1 MNVYVEQLNM
11 TETEFKAVAD
21 IAYREAGLVFPPE
34 KASLVSTRIRRRVRS
49 LGLSGFSDYI
59 TLVNSASGEQERRTM
74 ISSLTTNVSHFFREN
89 HHFEYLK
96 SEILPELISRA
107 KRGERVRL
115 WSAGCSTGQEPYSLA
130 LTALSLDENLDRYD
144 IKILATD
151 IDENVIETGQSA
163 FYPERSRSEI
173 SSHQLTKFLIPFEQ
187 NQEIGFVLSDKVRKL
202 VSFREL
208 NLLKSWPFSGYFD
221 VIFCRNVVIY
231 FDQITQKK
239 LWARFEESLNK
250 NGWLFV
256 GHSERF
262 SEGANT
268 NFHLVG
274 PTTYQLR
281 NPNLN
286 EEED

>member
-1 MNVYVEQLNM
+1 MNVHVEHLNM
-11 TETEFKAVAD
+11 TETEFKAIVD
-21 IAYREAGLVFPPE
+21 IAYVEAGLVFPPE
-34 KASLVSTRIRRRVRS
+34 KASLVSTRIRKRVRS

-59 TLVNSASGEQERRTM
+59 ALVNSASGEQERRTM
-74 ISSLTTNVSHFFREN
+74 ISSLTTNVSKFFREN

-96 SEILPELISRA
+96 TEILPELINRA
-107 KRGERVRL
+107 KRGERIRL

-130 LTALSLDENLDRYD
+130 LTALSVDVNLDRYD

-151 IDENVIETGQSA
+151 IDENVIKTGQSG
-163 FYPERSRSEI
+163 FYPERSRAEI
-173 SSHQLTKFLIPFEQ
+173 SAHQLTKFLLPFEK
-187 NQEIGFVLSDKVRKL
+187 NQETGFILSDKVRNL

-208 NLLKSWPFSGYFD
+208 NLLKPWPFSGYFD

-239 LWARFEESLNK
+239 LWTRFEESLNE

-262 SEGANT
+262 SEGSNT

-281 NPNLN
+281 TPKLN